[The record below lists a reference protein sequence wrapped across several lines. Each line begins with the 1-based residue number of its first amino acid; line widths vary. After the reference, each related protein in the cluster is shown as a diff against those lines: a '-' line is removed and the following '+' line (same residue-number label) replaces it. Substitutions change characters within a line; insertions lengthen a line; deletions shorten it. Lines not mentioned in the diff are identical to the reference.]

1 MSGRLIEYDVLYNR
15 DISRRTDIAIIRREP
30 GEPWEVHYYMHGYGD
45 GLTQADDEPGEVFE
59 ERKEAHLEKRIK
71 DAYARVQ
78 LHRWTARKEW
88 LADLDPDYERVTRG
102 PTDIDHTHSLDC
114 ATHDHRPGPCN
125 CDLADAA
132 EDACCGHTS
141 DCAVHNE
148 PAYPAGPCNCDMR
161 GDHAP
166 KPINE
171 DYAPTRMTGPARAV
185 ADPYPD
191 HPTRADD
198 HAERVLPHSEPW
210 FRPTPIKKG
219 GPRS

>member
-1 MSGRLIEYDVLYNR
+1 MPDNQLTEYDVLYNR
-15 DISRRTDIAIIRREP
+15 DISRRTEIAILRREP
-30 GEPWEVHYYMHGYGD
+30 GKPWTVHYYMQGYGI
-45 GLTQADDEPGEVFE
+45 TQGEDEPGEVFE
-59 ERKEAHLEKRIK
+59 ERKERDLARRIK
-71 DAYARVQ
+71 EAWDRVA
-78 LHRWTARKEW
+78 LYRWDVKREA
-88 LADLDPDYERVTRG
+88 LPDHERVTR
-102 PTDIDHTHSLDC
+102 D
-114 ATHDHRPGPCN
+114 
-125 CDLADAA
+125 
-132 EDACCGHTS
+132 EDECCGHTS
-141 DCAVHNE
+141 DCAVHNM

-171 DYAPTRMTGPARAV
+171 DYAPTRMTGPARAI